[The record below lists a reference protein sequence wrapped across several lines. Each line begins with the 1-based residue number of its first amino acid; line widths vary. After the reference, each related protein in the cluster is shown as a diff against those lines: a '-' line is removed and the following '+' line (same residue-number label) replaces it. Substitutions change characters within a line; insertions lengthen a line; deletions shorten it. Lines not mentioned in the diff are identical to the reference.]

1 MFVESAKAPFA
12 IRQAIGVI
20 HAAHEAYL
28 SSSASSE
35 IERTQRYTAKG

>member
-28 SSSASSE
+28 TSSE
-35 IERTQRYTAKG
+35 VERTQKYAAKG